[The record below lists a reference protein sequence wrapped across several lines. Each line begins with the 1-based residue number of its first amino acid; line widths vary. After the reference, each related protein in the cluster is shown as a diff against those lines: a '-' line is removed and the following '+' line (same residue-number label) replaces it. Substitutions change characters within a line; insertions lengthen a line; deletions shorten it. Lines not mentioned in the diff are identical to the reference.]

1 MSRPDLPPP
10 DLATRF
16 LFEDADIRGE
26 TVRLGQ
32 ACRDITSIHA
42 YPPGVSRQLGEFL
55 AAAVLLSANLK
66 FRGKLILQVRGGGQ
80 VPLLMAECSSDL
92 AIRGLARGA
101 AKATAEDFRQL
112 LGDGQLAITVDPE
125 RGERYQGIVALDGV
139 SLADSLE
146 AYFRQSEQL
155 GSRLWLASDGASAAG
170 LLLQQLPEQVTTDAP
185 RRQQQ
190 WEHACALAGTL
201 RPDELLGL
209 STRDLLFRLYHEEA
223 VRLFE
228 PRPVAFR
235 CSCSRERT
243 LAALRSLPAAEL
255 DELLRELGGITMD
268 CEFCHQQ
275 YRFGREDLADVL
287 GEQAPPTLH

>member
-1 MSRPDLPPP
+1 MSRSDPNSPDEAL
-10 DLATRF
+10 RF

-66 FRGKLILQVRGGGQ
+66 FRGKLILQVRAGGQ

-101 AKATAEDFRQL
+101 ANATAEDFRQL

-125 RGERYQGIVALDGV
+125 RGERYQGIVALDGA

-155 GSRLWLASDGASAAG
+155 GTRFWLASDGTRAAG
-170 LLLQQLPEQVTTDAP
+170 LLLQQLPERITTDAQ

-190 WEHACALAGTL
+190 WEHACTLAATL
-201 RPDELLGL
+201 RPEELLGL
-209 STRDLLFRLYHEEA
+209 PAPELLYRLYHEET

-228 PRPVAFR
+228 PRPVNFR

-243 LAALRSLPAAEL
+243 LAALRTLPAAEL
-255 DELLRELGGITMD
+255 EELLEELGGITMD
-268 CEFCHQQ
+268 CEFCNQQ
-275 YRFGREDLADVL
+275 YCFDREDLGDAL
-287 GEQAPPTLH
+287 GGPAPPTLH